1 MLFIKFINFLFFSEY
16 QIIHDFNEEIG
27 RQISKKLKKNTSLN
41 KPIILKLNKQ
51 FSNIYKLNN
60 FKKLNSKN
68 TFNTKYVKNNNFIND
83 ESNTP
88 AFFKNIDTELE
99 NKFRKIGWCEALCGV
114 KFKYKQSEY
123 INFIKNQREKIIS
136 EEMII
141 KFYIN
146 IQKTKQFILINDK
159 NKSEIFKQN
168 KMMNN
173 IKI

>member
-1 MLFIKFINFLFFSEY
+1 M
-16 QIIHDFNEEIG
+16 
-27 RQISKKLKKNTSLN
+27 
-41 KPIILKLNKQ
+41 
-51 FSNIYKLNN
+51 
-60 FKKLNSKN
+60 
-68 TFNTKYVKNNNFIND
+68 
-83 ESNTP
+83 
-88 AFFKNIDTELE
+88 
-99 NKFRKIGWCEALCGV
+99 CGV

-159 NKSEIFKQN
+159 NKNEIIKKN
-168 KMMNN
+168 KMISN

>member
-1 MLFIKFINFLFFSEY
+1 M
-16 QIIHDFNEEIG
+16 
-27 RQISKKLKKNTSLN
+27 
-41 KPIILKLNKQ
+41 
-51 FSNIYKLNN
+51 
-60 FKKLNSKN
+60 
-68 TFNTKYVKNNNFIND
+68 
-83 ESNTP
+83 
-88 AFFKNIDTELE
+88 
-99 NKFRKIGWCEALCGV
+99 CGV